1 VCSVS
6 VSDPAP
12 FSDCARRGRSVRCR
26 KCDSDKPPRTH
37 HCSMCNACF
46 LRMDHHCPWV
56 VGCVGF
62 RNHKYFLNF
71 LVWTSLLLAYV
82 VLLQHALVWGTCL
95 SLGPWFQPL
104 LLPQYQYSPICSAN
118 VVVNYASMATLLGSV
133 GSFACFHVFLSAR
146 NVTTIEFMDH
156 LNGRGIRE
164 YLRINARAMLR
175 AAACV
180 CYPHYSSVLR
190 HGLAPQLEA
199 GASESESVRCPS
211 PPSPSPPP
219 LLQLLGQRPWTWPLP
234 FYPWVLHSEE
244 DGQGVEFDNKYEAV
258 AANDGDS
265 V

>member
-1 VCSVS
+1 
-6 VSDPAP
+6 
-12 FSDCARRGRSVRCR
+12 
-26 KCDSDKPPRTH
+26 
-37 HCSMCNACF
+37 
-46 LRMDHHCPWV
+46 MDHHCPWV

-133 GSFACFHVFLSAR
+133 GSFDCFHVFLSAR
-146 NVTTIEFMDH
+146 NITTREFMDH

-175 AAACV
+175 APPPVFAILIIPQCYDMGWRHNLKQVQVKVSAAPRP
-180 CYPHYSSVLR
+180 PH
-190 HGLAPQLEA
+190 
-199 GASESESVRCPS
+199 
-211 PPSPSPPP
+211 PPPPPP